1 MAAGS
6 VPSHS
11 TFFSDAVTSTLH
23 LLLRHSNET
32 SKMDSDNL
40 WSSLFSTSSS
50 RRYQSRSDLLLH
62 EETDG
67 DDELKAEFL
76 CPFCAEDF
84 DVVGFCYHIDEEH
97 PVEAKNGAF
106 CSISPFLV

>member
-1 MAAGS
+1 
-6 VPSHS
+6 
-11 TFFSDAVTSTLH
+11 
-23 LLLRHSNET
+23 
-32 SKMDSDNL
+32 MDSDNL

-50 RRYQSRSDLLLH
+50 RRYQSRSDLFSH

-84 DVVGFCYHIDEEH
+84 DIVGFCYHIDEEH
-97 PVEAKNGAF
+97 LMEAKNGAF